1 MERAKDIVREVGIP
15 FFLDA
20 LNMSDE
26 ETVTNSRLLD
36 SFSVV
41 HSREQSPDAIK
52 MPLDAFECNQ
62 TPYECH

>member
-26 ETVTNSRLLD
+26 ETVTNSRSLC
-36 SFSVV
+36 
-41 HSREQSPDAIK
+41 HSKSSGFLVTD
-52 MPLDAFECNQ
+52 
-62 TPYECH
+62 